1 MGVQLMKINYTTIRA
16 PDKVMDYLLDQ
27 LYLLTESKFI
37 DAGEREDIE
46 CALNSIEYVKD
57 YWRD

>member
-1 MGVQLMKINYTTIRA
+1 MKNNYTTIRA

-57 YWRD
+57 YWRYQE

>member
-1 MGVQLMKINYTTIRA
+1 MKINYTTIRA

-37 DAGEREDIE
+37 DTGEREDIE

-57 YWRD
+57 YWRDQE